1 MTTSYHVEEAR
12 RRSRVQEACLYPNG
26 TVHNTSTTVVHT
38 MKERRMNRNVG
49 KIVVCAFV
57 FTLTCASGGW
67 AQQPQPSGG
76 TPVSQ
81 ATPPAAGVP
90 AREQAPRR
98 LQRHG
103 MRGHTS
109 MRLQHDL
116 ARRLTHITEMQ
127 DIRKLL
133 TPEQQQQFRTMQS
146 HLRGHGGMSS
156 PEARG

>member
-1 MTTSYHVEEAR
+1 
-12 RRSRVQEACLYPNG
+12 
-26 TVHNTSTTVVHT
+26 
-38 MKERRMNRNVG
+38 MNRNVG

-98 LQRHG
+98 LQGMACGATQVCGSSMTSHG
-103 MRGHTS
+103 
-109 MRLQHDL
+109 
-116 ARRLTHITEMQ
+116 
-127 DIRKLL
+127 
-133 TPEQQQQFRTMQS
+133 
-146 HLRGHGGMSS
+146 
-156 PEARG
+156 

>member
-81 ATPPAAGVP
+81 APPPATGVPAAGAGAEEAAEAWHAGPHKYAAP
-90 AREQAPRR
+90 A
-98 LQRHG
+98 
-103 MRGHTS
+103 
-109 MRLQHDL
+109 
-116 ARRLTHITEMQ
+116 
-127 DIRKLL
+127 
-133 TPEQQQQFRTMQS
+133 
-146 HLRGHGGMSS
+146 
-156 PEARG
+156 